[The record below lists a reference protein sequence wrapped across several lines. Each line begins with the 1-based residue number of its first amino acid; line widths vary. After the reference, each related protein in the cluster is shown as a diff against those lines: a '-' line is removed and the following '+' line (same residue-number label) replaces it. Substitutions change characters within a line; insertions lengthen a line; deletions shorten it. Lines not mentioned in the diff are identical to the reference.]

1 MRYLK
6 KMHTESKEDE
16 IKAVVETLEAHEF
29 KPPSP
34 PVPQTPASKKK
45 AAGQS
50 RKKRAKKE
58 NHGSH
63 DQPLASFLS
72 IPEKMDWPN
81 SNHFIMSVSVET
93 WEFSCHLR

>member
-6 KMHTESKEDE
+6 KIHTESEEDE
-16 IKAVVETLEAHEF
+16 IKAVVEALEAHEF

-45 AAGQS
+45 AVGQS

-58 NHGSH
+58 KHGSRDKWGPMISPWLH
-63 DQPLASFLS
+63 FLKF
-72 IPEKMDWPN
+72 PEKNRLAEQHPF
-81 SNHFIMSVSVET
+81 HHVCF
-93 WEFSCHLR
+93 C